1 MKVKFSITV
10 KSKAKIK
17 VLYFLPSIAYHSIDL
32 KDSKCKLIHF
42 KFLVFWIYVKFIKP
56 KQR

>member
-17 VLYFLPSIAYHSIDL
+17 VFYFLPSIAYHSIDL

-42 KFLVFWIYVKFIKP
+42 KFLVFWIYVKFIK
-56 KQR
+56 